1 MAKSDPLV
9 FVINPGSTS
18 TKVALYRGRKA
29 VFEDELMHAY
39 SDVAAFPD
47 VVSQASFR
55 RDAAV
60 ACLTARGIDVAD
72 VDVFVGRG
80 GLIRPVPSG
89 GFRVNRKMLKDL
101 RDARFGEHASNL
113 GAPIAWEL
121 SGKGAKPAFI
131 ANPVMVDELC
141 DEARITGLPDLPRQA
156 PFHALSHKAVG
167 EKAAAKLGKPYEKC
181 NLIVGHFGGGITIG
195 AHRKGQVVDVNNG
208 LFGEGPFT
216 PQRSGALINLHF
228 MKYCEE
234 KDLSLK
240 EATRLLTREAGFTA
254 HLGTDDFG
262 KIEAAARAGKKKFAL
277 VHDAFVFQVA
287 KQIGAMAAV
296 LDGKVDA
303 IVLTGWMVHGK
314 LFVQKLRRKIRFI
327 APIQLITKNS
337 EMEALASAAMDIV
350 EGKKKAKVY

>member
-1 MAKSDPLV
+1 MTKVDPLI

-39 SDVAAFPD
+39 DEVAAFPD
-47 VVSQASFR
+47 VVSQATFR
-55 RDAAV
+55 RDAALESL
-60 ACLTARGIDVAD
+60 AARDVPLEE
-72 VDVFVGRG
+72 VDFFVGRG
-80 GLIRPVPSG
+80 GMLRPVPSG
-89 GFRVNRKMLKDL
+89 AFNVNRKMLKDL
-101 RDARFGEHASNL
+101 QNARFGEHASNL
-113 GAPIAWEL
+113 GALIVWEL
-121 SGKGAKPAFI
+121 SGKGAKPAII
-131 ANPVMVDELC
+131 ANPVVVDELC

-156 PFHALSHKAVG
+156 PFHALSHKAVA
-167 EKAAAKLGKPYEKC
+167 EKAAAKLGKRYDKC

-216 PQRSGALINLHF
+216 PQRSGGLINLYF
-228 MKYCEE
+228 MKYCED
-234 KDLSLK
+234 KGLSLK
-240 EATRLLTREAGFTA
+240 DATKLLTRQAGFTA

-262 KIEAAARAGKKKFAL
+262 KIEAAAQAGKKKFSAI
-277 VHDAFVFQVA
+277 HDAFVYQVA

-296 LDGKVDA
+296 MDGKVDA
-303 IVLTGWMVHGK
+303 IVLTGGMVHGK
-314 LFVQKLRRKIRFI
+314 LFMQKLRRKVRFI
-327 APIQLITKNS
+327 APILLITKNS